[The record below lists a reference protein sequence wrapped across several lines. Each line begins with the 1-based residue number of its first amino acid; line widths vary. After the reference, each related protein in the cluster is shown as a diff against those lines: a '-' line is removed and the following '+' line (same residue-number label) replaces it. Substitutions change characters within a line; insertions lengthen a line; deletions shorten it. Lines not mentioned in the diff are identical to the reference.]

1 MKRIILIITVAAL
14 FLPILATDIVI
25 LHTNDIMNVFQ
36 ARGATFINPD
46 FPPMLG
52 GVYSFATAVQWERAD
67 ALKDGDIMLLFDSGN
82 FSMKHI
88 AEDSVTM
95 DRAIEMFNYLKYD
108 AVNLGIDELSSGF
121 GYIERNLPRFNMPV
135 LLSNIRPD
143 SGFESLDLKE
153 YVIFERKGVRIGV
166 FGLTTE
172 YAVFDLRKHVLET
185 VSIEREIGKAR
196 EIVDILKSNKC
207 DIIIGITSIGFDHD
221 MKLAAAVPGIDVIF
235 GGYEG
240 RGMRSPVEHPQNHTI
255 IFKGY
260 GELSSYEK
268 IVLHLNDLNNI
279 EDYTSE
285 SVTLFEEAFPPD
297 PELEKIL
304 ESTEL

>member
-1 MKRIILIITVAAL
+1 MKRLILISIITVL
-14 FLPILATDIVI
+14 CLPVLSMDIVL

-52 GVYSFATAVQWERAD
+52 GVCSFATAVKWERSD
-67 ALKDGDIMLLFDSGN
+67 AQKDGNIMLLFDSGN
-82 FSMKHI
+82 FAMKHI
-88 AEDSVTM
+88 AEDSITLDKAVSV
-95 DRAIEMFNYLKYD
+95 FNYLQYD
-108 AVNLGIDELSSGF
+108 AINLGIDEISSGF
-121 GYIERNLPRFNMPV
+121 GFIERNIGKFNMPV
-135 LLSNIRPD
+135 LLSNISPNT
-143 SGFESLDLKE
+143 GFESLNLKD
-153 YVIFERKGVRIGV
+153 YVIFEEKGVRIGV

-185 VSIEREIGKAR
+185 VQIEREIEKAR
-196 EIVDILKSNKC
+196 EIVDELKSNKC
-207 DIIIGITSIGFDHD
+207 DIIIGITSIGFGHD
-221 MKLAAAVPGIDVIF
+221 MKLAAAVPGIDIIM

-240 RGMRSPVEHPQNHTI
+240 RGMRSSIEHPENHTI

-279 EDYTSE
+279 ENYTSE
-285 SVTLFEEAFPPD
+285 SVTLFEEAFPQD
-297 PELEKIL
+297 NELKEIL